1 MRHGTTPRPVRRQA
15 STARRLA
22 LFALLFLP
30 MFAAAGPLDVAIVD
44 AAGKPVEDAVVS
56 LHSHAGLDT
65 GPGVSQT
72 HVIDQRD
79 LQFDPH
85 VQLFHPG
92 DQVVFR
98 NSDRTRHH
106 VYSFAPG
113 SAFETIVK
121 PGESSP
127 PMTLKFPG
135 VVSVGC
141 NIHDRMITYLVV
153 TDAPF
158 AARTGADGVVRFADV
173 PDGAWSVRVWQPRSK
188 ADRQT
193 SEQTMVMPAAAGSRM
208 RFVLTLRPD
217 TRHRHDRETATY

>member
-1 MRHGTTPRPVRRQA
+1 MLRWMLAIALGMGAGAVSAADVGVLVVDGAGRPVA
-15 STARRLA
+15 
-22 LFALLFLP
+22 
-30 MFAAAGPLDVAIVD
+30 
-44 AAGKPVEDAVVS
+44 DAVVTLLS
-56 LHSHAGLDT
+56 NAGLDT
-65 GPGVSQT
+65 GPGVAQT
-72 HVIDQRD
+72 KTIDQRA
-79 LQFDPH
+79 LQFQPY
-85 VQLFHPG
+85 VELFRPG
-92 DQVVFR
+92 DRVVFH

-106 VYSFAPG
+106 VYSFSAG
-113 SAFETIVK
+113 GAFETMVA

-127 PMTLKFPG
+127 PMKLAQPG
-135 VVSVGC
+135 VISVGC

>member
-1 MRHGTTPRPVRRQA
+1 M
-15 STARRLA
+15 LA
-22 LFALLFLP
+22 LALAP
-30 MFAAAGPLDVAIVD
+30 AVVAAGPLEVAIVD
-44 AAGKPVEDAVVS
+44 ADGQPVENAVVS

-65 GPGVSQT
+65 GPGVAQT
-72 HVIDQRD
+72 HTIDQRD
-79 LQFDPH
+79 LQFDPQ

-92 DQVVFR
+92 DAVVFR

-106 VYSFAPG
+106 VYTFAPG
-113 SAFETIVK
+113 SAFETVVK

-127 PMTLKFPG
+127 PMTLARPG
-135 VVSVGC
+135 IVPVGC

-158 AARTGADGVVRFADV
+158 AAQSGADGLVRFADV

-193 SEQTMVMPAAAGSRM
+193 SEQAMVMPAAAGSRL
-208 RFVLTLRPD
+208 RFVLTLRPE
-217 TRHRHDRETATY
+217 RHRDDRETATY

>member
-1 MRHGTTPRPVRRQA
+1 M
-15 STARRLA
+15 L
-22 LFALLFLP
+22 
-30 MFAAAGPLDVAIVD
+30 AAAGPLDVAIVD
-44 AAGKPVEDAVVS
+44 AGGQPVEDAVVS

-65 GPGVSQT
+65 GPGVART

-79 LQFDPH
+79 LQFEPY

-92 DQVVFR
+92 DHVVFR

-113 SAFETIVK
+113 SAFETVVK
-121 PGESSP
+121 PGESSA
-127 PMTLKFPG
+127 PMTLKSPG
-135 VVSVGC
+135 VVPVGC
-141 NIHDRMITYLVV
+141 NIHDRMISYLVV

-158 AARTGADGVVRFADV
+158 AARSGADGVVRFADV

-193 SEQTMVMPAAAGSRM
+193 SEQTMVMPAAAGSRL

-217 TRHRHDRETATY
+217 MRLRHDRETATY